1 MRSDRDSDL
10 TSLCRDAITTTKRDR
25 QAISRLA
32 EFDRPASSM
41 RPQLGRGRGQ
51 DRFGPESESRLHG
64 FYEDDDDPAAPVP
77 RGSSNRRQRV
87 AAIAIVL
94 VLVVLAIYGANIF
107 EWVTA
112 IMNPHQDPCNPVNVT
127 LDDILGP
134 SYPAQ
139 SLNDSR
145 YWTGPQTGGVPHKR
159 ALSPPCTIRNAKGEI
174 VPTFVQVTGV
184 YLRNYSIALYD
195 CSDHFKY
202 VNGGGPYPNH
212 QIFCDNVGDVL
223 AMGTMNG
230 QVHIE
235 FDQDWEAKGLCGPD
249 IPSCDT
255 VTIADYRSNGTISL
269 DFRGYVYWDE
279 DHWEIHPATAW
290 KPSTT
295 AKWASASMESTPGPA
310 ESTYV
315 LERPSGRV
323 AVFREELI
331 FVPNAVR
338 ISAARTTSDSATR
351 SSGT

>member
-1 MRSDRDSDL
+1 MRSARDSDL

-64 FYEDDDDPAAPVP
+64 FYEDDDDDPAAPAP

-94 VLVVLAIYGANIF
+94 GLVVLAIYGANIF

-223 AMGTMNG
+223 A
-230 QVHIE
+230 
-235 FDQDWEAKGLCGPD
+235 
-249 IPSCDT
+249 
-255 VTIADYRSNGTISL
+255 
-269 DFRGYVYWDE
+269 
-279 DHWEIHPATAW
+279 
-290 KPSTT
+290 
-295 AKWASASMESTPGPA
+295 
-310 ESTYV
+310 
-315 LERPSGRV
+315 RPSGRV

>member
-1 MRSDRDSDL
+1 MRSDRDSDS

-77 RGSSNRRQRV
+77 RGSSNRRPRV

-159 ALSPPCTIRNAKGEI
+159 ALSPPCTITNAKGEV

-315 LERPSGRV
+315 LERPWGRV
-323 AVFREELI
+323 TVFRDPLI
-331 FVPNAVR
+331 FVPNSVR

>member
-1 MRSDRDSDL
+1 MG
-10 TSLCRDAITTTKRDR
+10 
-25 QAISRLA
+25 
-32 EFDRPASSM
+32 
-41 RPQLGRGRGQ
+41 PQPETGWEQ
-51 DRFGPESESRLHG
+51 DHLGPESESGRPA
-64 FYEDDDDPAAPVP
+64 FRDEDNEDDLGAPAP
-77 RGSSNRRQRV
+77 RRSSNRRQGI
-87 AAIAIVL
+87 AAIVIVL
-94 VLVVLAIYGANIF
+94 TLVLLAIYGANIF
-107 EWVTA
+107 QWVSA
-112 IMNPHQDPCNPVNVT
+112 IVSPHQDPCNPVNVT
-127 LDDILGP
+127 LADIMGP

-145 YWTGPQTGGVPHKR
+145 YLTGPLAGGVPHKR
-159 ALSPPCTIRNAKGEI
+159 ALSPPCTITNAKGEV
-174 VPTFVQVTGV
+174 VPTFVQVNGA

-212 QIFCDNVGDVL
+212 QIFCDNVGDVF
-223 AMGTMNG
+223 AMGTLDG

-255 VTIADYRSNGTISL
+255 VKIADYRSNGTISL
-269 DFRGYVYWDE
+269 DFRGYVYWDA

-295 AKWASASMESTPGPA
+295 AKWASASVESTPGAA

-315 LERPSGRV
+315 LERPLGRV

>member
-1 MRSDRDSDL
+1 
-10 TSLCRDAITTTKRDR
+10 
-25 QAISRLA
+25 
-32 EFDRPASSM
+32 M
-41 RPQLGRGRGQ
+41 RPQPGRGRGQ
-51 DRFGPESESRLHG
+51 DGFGPESESRLQG
-64 FYEDDDDPAAPVP
+64 FYEDGDEDDPAELAP

-94 VLVVLAIYGANIF
+94 ALVVLAVYGANIF
-107 EWVTA
+107 QWVTA

-145 YWTGPQTGGVPHKR
+145 YWTGPQAGGVPHKR
-159 ALSPPCTIRNAKGEI
+159 ALSPPCTITNAEGEV

-202 VNGGGPYPNH
+202 VNGGGPYPTH
-212 QIFCDNVGDVL
+212 QIFCDNVGDIL
-223 AMGTMNG
+223 AMGTVDG

-235 FDQDWEAKGLCGPD
+235 FDQDWQAKGLCGPE

-255 VTIADYRSNGTISL
+255 VKIVDYQSNGTISL
-269 DFRGYVYWDE
+269 DFRGYVYWDD

-295 AKWASASMESTPGPA
+295 AKWASASVESTPGPA

-315 LERPSGRV
+315 LERPWGRV
-323 AVFREELI
+323 AVFREALI
-331 FVPNAVR
+331 FVPNVVR